1 MNIKLLKDLDFA
13 SKLNN
18 CNAVTEA
25 GKEMVKNYKAYLF
38 TNPASCGIVNGFL
51 QEAQKYSF
59 DTGLAGI
66 LESVLSFINENK
78 ISWQLAS
85 ACESIENNKST
96 YNYIAK
102 TGIEQVGQLLEMD
115 EAQVVSYIK
124 SGALKGVQYIPEFR
138 NVCKQVF
145 KSTITEAATPQYAV
159 VNPISY
165 VYENEEGDKYFNILN
180 KTYKINKEQT
190 KVCEAVCDDVK
201 FRNINALLESFAND
215 EGVLSYSWK
224 SGFDTCK
231 VIIKEAEDKTTL
243 NFTKGQRINETFE
256 EVSKFQEYCDTLSKA
271 LTMNE
276 RFDFMNKTMAIS
288 QVFEAFGQVFVM
300 DCAKVL
306 RTSTGTICTIVE
318 AKDNITMSVNSSIH
332 AGTYT
337 KDFDYIDEALK
348 EVTAVSGIDL
358 KHIYEER
365 INEDVKKKNPEEY
378 QQIKETLEAQKAEQM
393 EARKRKIAMLAEQ
406 YKNDPA
412 IIAVL
417 NKAARDL
424 ALLESGDKTHEDAV
438 KKAQEE
444 AAKKAEEEAKK
455 AEEEK
460 KKAEE
465 EAAKKAEEEAKKA
478 EEEKKKQEEEQKK
491 AEEAAKKAAEAA
503 AKQ

>member
-1 MNIKLLKDLDFA
+1 MNVKLLKDLDFA

-66 LESVLSFINENK
+66 LESVLGFINENK

-85 ACESIENNKST
+85 ACESIENNRST
-96 YNYIAK
+96 YNYIAR
-102 TGIEQVGQLLEMD
+102 TGVEQVGKLLEMD

-145 KSTITEAATPQYAV
+145 KSTIMEAATPQYSV

-165 VYENEEGDKYFNILN
+165 IYENEEGDKYFNVLN
-180 KTYKINKEQT
+180 KTYKINKDQT

-201 FRNINALLESFAND
+201 FRNINALLESFTND

-231 VIIKEAEDKTTL
+231 VVIKEAEEKTTL
-243 NFTKGQRINETFE
+243 EFTKGQRINETFE
-256 EVSKFQEYCDTLSKA
+256 EPSKFIEYCDTLSKA

-276 RFDFMNKTMAIS
+276 RFDFMSKTSAIN
-288 QVFEAFGQVFVM
+288 QVFESFGQVFVM

-306 RTSTGTICTIVE
+306 RTSTGSICTIIE
-318 AKDNITMSVNSSIH
+318 AKDNVTMTVNNSIH
-332 AGTYT
+332 NGSYT
-337 KDFDYIDEALK
+337 KDFDYMTEALK
-348 EVTAVSGIDL
+348 EVTSVSGIDL
-358 KHIYEER
+358 RHLFEDR
-365 INEDVKKKNPEEY
+365 INEDVKKQNPDQY
-378 QQIKETLEAQKAEQM
+378 QQIQEELAAQKSAEM
-393 EARKRKIAMLAEQ
+393 EARKKKIAMLAEQ

-424 ALLESGDKTHEDAV
+424 ALLENCGDKTHQEAM

-444 AAKKAEEEAKK
+444 AQKKAEEEAKKKEEEAKKAQEEAEKKAEEEAKK
-455 AEEEK
+455 AK
-460 KKAEE
+460 
-465 EAAKKAEEEAKKA
+465 EEAKKN
-478 EEEKKKQEEEQKK
+478 QK
-491 AEEAAKKAAEAA
+491 
-503 AKQ
+503 

>member
-1 MNIKLLKDLDFA
+1 MNVKLLKDLDFA

-38 TNPASCGIVNGFL
+38 TNPASCGIVNGFV

-66 LESVLSFINENK
+66 LESVLGFINENK

-85 ACESIENNKST
+85 ACESIENNRST
-96 YNYIAK
+96 YNYIAR
-102 TGIEQVGQLLEMD
+102 TGVEQVGKLLEMD

-145 KSTITEAATPQYAV
+145 KSTIMEAATPQYSV

-165 VYENEEGDKYFNILN
+165 IYENEEGDKYFNVLN
-180 KTYKINKEQT
+180 KTYKINKDQT

-201 FRNINALLESFAND
+201 FRNINALLESFTND

-231 VIIKEAEDKTTL
+231 VVIKEAEEKTTL
-243 NFTKGQRINETFE
+243 EFTKGQRINETFE
-256 EVSKFQEYCDTLSKA
+256 EPAKFIEYCDTLSKA

-276 RFDFMNKTMAIS
+276 RFDFMSKTAAIG

-300 DCAKVL
+300 DCSKVL
-306 RTSTGTICTIVE
+306 RTSTGVCCTIVE
-318 AKDNITMSVNSSIH
+318 AKDNVTMTVNNSVHSGI
-332 AGTYT
+332 YT
-337 KDFDYIDEALK
+337 KDFEYMTEALK
-348 EVTAVSGIDL
+348 EVTAISGIDL
-358 KHIYEER
+358 KHLFEER
-365 INEDVKKKNPEEY
+365 INEDVKKQNPDQYKQIQEE
-378 QQIKETLEAQKAEQM
+378 LAAQKDAQM
-393 EARKRKIAMLAEQ
+393 EARKKKIAMLAEQ

-424 ALLESGDKTHEDAV
+424 ALLESGDKTHEDAI

-444 AAKKAEEEAKK
+444 AKKKAEEEAKKQEELKKKQEEEAKK
-455 AEEEK
+455 AEEELK
-460 KKAEE
+460 KN
-465 EAAKKAEEEAKKA
+465 
-478 EEEKKKQEEEQKK
+478 QQ
-491 AEEAAKKAAEAA
+491 
-503 AKQ
+503 Q

>member
-1 MNIKLLKDLDFA
+1 MNVKLLKDLDFA

-38 TNPASCGIVNGFL
+38 TNPASCGIVNGFV

-66 LESVLSFINENK
+66 LESVLGFINENK

-85 ACESIENNKST
+85 ACESIENNRST
-96 YNYIAK
+96 YNYIAR
-102 TGIEQVGQLLEMD
+102 TGVEQVGKLLEMD

-145 KSTITEAATPQYAV
+145 KSTIMEAATPQYSV

-165 VYENEEGDKYFNILN
+165 VYENEEGDKYFSVLN
-180 KTYKINKEQT
+180 KTYKINKDQT

-201 FRNINALLESFAND
+201 FRNINALLESFTND

-231 VIIKEAEDKTTL
+231 VVIKEAEEKTTL
-243 NFTKGQRINETFE
+243 EFTKGQRINETFE
-256 EVSKFQEYCDTLSKA
+256 EPSKFIEYCDTLSKA
-271 LTMNE
+271 LSMNE
-276 RFDFMNKTMAIS
+276 RFDFMSKTAAIN

-300 DCAKVL
+300 DCSKVL
-306 RTSTGTICTIVE
+306 RTSTGTICTIIE
-318 AKDNITMSVNSSIH
+318 AKDNVTMTVNSSIH
-332 AGTYT
+332 NGTYT
-337 KDFDYIDEALK
+337 KDFDYMTEALK
-348 EVTAVSGIDL
+348 EVTSVSGIDL
-358 KHIYEER
+358 RHLFEDR
-365 INEDVKKKNPEEY
+365 INEDVKKQNPDQY
-378 QQIKETLEAQKAEQM
+378 QQIQEELAAQKSAEM
-393 EARKRKIAMLAEQ
+393 EARKKKIAMLAEQ

-424 ALLESGDKTHEDAV
+424 ALLENCGDKTHQEAM

-444 AAKKAEEEAKK
+444 AE
-455 AEEEK
+455 
-460 KKAEE
+460 
-465 EAAKKAEEEAKKA
+465 KKA
-478 EEEKKKQEEEQKK
+478 EEEKKKQEEE
-491 AEEAAKKAAEAA
+491 AKKAAEAA
-503 AKQ
+503 KQQ